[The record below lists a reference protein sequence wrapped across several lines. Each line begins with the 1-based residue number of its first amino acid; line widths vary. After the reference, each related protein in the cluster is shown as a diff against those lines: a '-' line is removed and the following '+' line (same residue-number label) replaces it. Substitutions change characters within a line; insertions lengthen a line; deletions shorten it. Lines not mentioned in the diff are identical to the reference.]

1 MQVMS
6 VSDLDLGTII
16 SFRSKRADDTV
27 LWRGKLIGTGIYE
40 YIRAISN
47 PQPYNEAVRQSDP
60 TVPSD
65 VTLLNYFIIVIDNDA
80 SVPTTQ
86 VFAEEW
92 LETGSL
98 TVINLNNKV
107 KVQVEDPF
115 SNAQAIVSLLAS
127 AGYTSRII
135 P

>member
-1 MQVMS
+1 MS

>member
-1 MQVMS
+1 MS

-115 SNAQAIVSLLAS
+115 NNAQAIVSLLAS